1 LKSEGILYLKSTFYG
16 ISALW
21 ALSYK
26 RDMKLLTY
34 LVCKQR
40 WPPERLWSVCLH
52 DEWAG
57 YYRLI

>member
-1 LKSEGILYLKSTFYG
+1 LKSEGILYLKSTFHG

-26 RDMKLLTY
+26 RDMKLFTY

-40 WPPERLWSVCLH
+40 WSPERLWSVCLH
-52 DEWAG
+52 DEWA
-57 YYRLI
+57 YSRVL